1 MTDTQH
7 PRPPEHEPATDPWL
21 LDRLLAGPA
30 GDDLVDDGDAA
41 LAELFAAMTA
51 PPTEADLVGL
61 DAALAAFVAHQSETA
76 RSWGWGPATMARS
89 WGWGPATM
97 ARRLVARPAAVL
109 VASAGVLTAGAVA
122 AAAYG
127 GVLPPT
133 LQDIAHHAIGA
144 PAAHQSSHPGSHT
157 TPGRPESTHS
167 RGARNPASTSI
178 PGPVNTPGPPA
189 TNPAG
194 KTPGEKV
201 KETNPAGKTPGEK
214 VKEKKAK
221 ETNPAGKTPGEKVK
235 EKKDKETKVKETNPA
250 GKTPGDKVKDAV
262 QPPTTDSS
270 ITT

>member
-7 PRPPEHEPATDPWL
+7 PRPHEHEPATDPWL

-30 GDDLVDDGDAA
+30 GDDLVDDGGAA

-61 DAALAAFVAHQSETA
+61 DAALAAFVAHQSET
-76 RSWGWGPATMARS
+76 ARS

-178 PGPVNTPGPPA
+178 PGLVNTPGPPA

-194 KTPGEKV
+194 RTPGEKV

-214 VKEKKAK
+214 VKQKKDK
-221 ETNPAGKTPGEKVK
+221 ETKVK
-235 EKKDKETKVKETNPA
+235 ETKVKETKVKETNPA
-250 GKTPGDKVKDAV
+250 GKTPGDRVKDAD
-262 QPPTTDSS
+262 QSPTTDSS